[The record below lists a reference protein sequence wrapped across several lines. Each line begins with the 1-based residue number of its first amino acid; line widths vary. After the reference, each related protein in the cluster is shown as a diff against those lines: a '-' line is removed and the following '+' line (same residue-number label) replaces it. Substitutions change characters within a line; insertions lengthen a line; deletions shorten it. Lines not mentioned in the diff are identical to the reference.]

1 MYKGRQIVLASASP
15 RRKELLESL
24 GVQFKVIPPQIDEE
38 VETQDFASL
47 RLSTAEIVE
56 YLAFLK
62 ANAVA
67 SGLSSNKVKEQRNA
81 IVIGADT
88 LVLCGGNIIGKPKDR
103 AEAIRILTQ
112 LSGTQHSVFTG
123 LCIIDS
129 VTGKMIQGREETMV
143 QMRCISKTAIEE
155 YVDSGRSMGKAG
167 AYAIQ
172 EDNDKFVEKIE
183 GSFSNVVGLPLD
195 LLQEMLKKI

>member
-38 VETQDFASL
+38 VPPYLPTTEVA
-47 RLSTAEIVE
+47 E

-67 SGLSSNKVKEQRNA
+67 SGLSSNKVKEQRNV

-88 LVLCGGNIIGKPKDR
+88 LVLCSGNIIGKPKDR

-143 QMRCISKTAIEE
+143 QMRCISKAEIEE